1 MGIVALLSDHDPG
14 RIQSGPLFQEYGPG
28 RVNMVDTDRP
38 LGGSATLEF
47 VVRTEP
53 GGLKDPA
60 VLSDGA
66 IGGVGEVEG
75 GEIQSP
81 LELVE
86 EAHRV
91 FVDGTGIPE
100 TSEMVAQLFLIL
112 EGEPEDF
119 EAMVQGDYDIGRVS
133 ARTRLAVDAPLKDR
147 KKQLDKVVE
156 RVQQPGKFDV
166 QMTVFS
172 IDDGCGTVFVRGKF
186 ELSALGS
193 SVASFMLLGSFR
205 LIALPDS
212 QSHPI
217 AFGLAFMGIAG
228 INLDSTVM
236 IGPIALGLVVD
247 DCVHFL
253 FRYRGLVR
261 QGLTVERPAA
271 RPSIALGGHC
281 DDESGPER

>member
-1 MGIVALLSDHDPG
+1 MLAGDLAPIGEFGWLAAVSVTLAFILTITVLPASLSFLSPPSPKASSAESAQSGMGRFLDSMHHASLNHTKAVLGLSIGMGIVALLSLTMIRAESNPVHYFKSTDPV
-14 RIQSGPLFQEYGPG
+14 
-28 RVNMVDTDRP
+28 RVNMVDTDRL

-60 VLSDGA
+60 VLSQMA
-66 IGGVGEVEG
+66 QLQRGVGEVEG
-75 GEIQSP
+75 IGEIQSP

-147 KKQLDKVVE
+147 KNSWTRSL
-156 RVQQPGKFDV
+156 RGCNNPGSL
-166 QMTVFS
+166 MS
-172 IDDGCGTVFVRGKF
+172 R
-186 ELSALGS
+186 
-193 SVASFMLLGSFR
+193 
-205 LIALPDS
+205 
-212 QSHPI
+212 
-217 AFGLAFMGIAG
+217 
-228 INLDSTVM
+228 
-236 IGPIALGLVVD
+236 
-247 DCVHFL
+247 
-253 FRYRGLVR
+253 
-261 QGLTVERPAA
+261 
-271 RPSIALGGHC
+271 
-281 DDESGPER
+281 